1 MWLALLVS
9 FSKQSAPNVLPLI
22 VLNVISVVLFISPV
36 TTSYKIIRRKA
47 VEKFMPDAYLETVLN
62 CLLWVFFGMPFVQP
76 DSLLVVTINSVGL
89 VLELIYLAIFFIYAT
104 DNGRVM
110 AYWLC
115 GEVVFYVIVILVTML
130 AFHDTKNRSLFVG
143 ILCDI
148 FNIIMYSFPLTVMID
163 MQINT
168 YPFRCFNSSR
178 SSEPRVEYMP
188 FTLSLANFLNSC
200 VWTAY
205 ALIKPDI
212 YVLVSNSI
220 GAVFGS
226 IQLIL

>member
-1 MWLALLVS
+1 
-9 FSKQSAPNVLPLI
+9 
-22 VLNVISVVLFISPV
+22 
-36 TTSYKIIRRKA
+36 
-47 VEKFMPDAYLETVLN
+47 MPDAYLETALN

-104 DNGRVM
+104 NNGRKKV

-148 FNIIMYSFPLTVMID
+148 FNIIMYSFPLTVMFKVIR
-163 MQINT
+163 T
-168 YPFRCFNSSR
+168 KS
-178 SSEPRVEYMP
+178 VEYMP

-205 ALIKPDI
+205 ALIKPDV

-220 GAVFGS
+220 GAVSGA
-226 IQLIL
+226 IQLILYACYYSATPKSSGDKPTEVELPSRSNASDTV